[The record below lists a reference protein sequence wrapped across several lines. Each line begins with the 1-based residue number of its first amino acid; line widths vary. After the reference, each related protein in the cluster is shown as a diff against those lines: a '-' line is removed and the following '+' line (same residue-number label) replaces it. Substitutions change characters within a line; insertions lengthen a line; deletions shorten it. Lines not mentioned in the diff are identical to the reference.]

1 MKFLLNYHQILI
13 GFLLVPLLIHLLK
26 RMQAKQV
33 MISSLYLLRRK
44 KANLSKRLKL
54 RQIVLLIV
62 RCLIVLSL
70 VLYFLRPILEKAPDW
85 IHKFLPYEDSL
96 TVLLD
101 NRWDDRDLMISKWYQ
116 LRGENKAID
125 IEFINLYENESSFN
139 LIDRVTQSIQ
149 NNSSQHILFSR
160 FYGLNS
166 LDLNALNKLPLKL
179 VPFGPERVDNR
190 AILGAYVESKVAFV
204 GEEIK
209 VIGSVHTNSPKNM
222 TTRLT
227 LYENDKKINETILS
241 PSLTSPINFIFPIEV
256 VNEQS
261 KFYRLQIPKDILN
274 SDDEVR
280 LKLEVKSSFTII
292 LVDDEEMSSQR
303 NSRLFFIRKFLES
316 LELIFPKVLVRIIDM
331 DSNSWSSSNE
341 KPDWLVIGNLKHFIW
356 RKDAEKMLIFPQ
368 KDRSIQTQIDQRLGM
383 KSYAIESLP
392 RQLNFPLMNTEDK
405 GLYAVPWQIYR
416 YLQLKQEDGV
426 QLALAD
432 EEVLMFEFDSIY
444 FSAFDFSKYDFSGIA
459 HPYFPVFLYQLFLD
473 RFPQRENSPILN
485 KKSFERPVNLKLQ
498 GEGETQN
505 MAEWSDLSKV
515 LLFMFVIWLILEVLL
530 VQNIQKLT
538 SSHSSRSVI

>member
-44 KANLSKRLKL
+44 KANLSKRLKF

-70 VLYFLRPILEKAPDW
+70 VLYFLRPILEKAPNW

-139 LIDRVTQSIQ
+139 LTDRVTQSIQ
-149 NNSSQHILFSR
+149 SNSSQYILFSR

-166 LDLNALNKLPLKL
+166 LDFNALNKLSLKL

-190 AILGAYVESKVAFV
+190 AILGAYVDPKVAFV

-209 VIGSVHTNSPKNM
+209 IIGSVHTNSPKNM
-222 TTRLT
+222 TTRLS

-241 PSLTSPINFIFPIEV
+241 PSLTSPTNFIFPIEV

-261 KFYRLQIPKDILN
+261 KLYRLKIPKDILS
-274 SDDEVR
+274 SDDEVG
-280 LKLEVKSSFTII
+280 LKLDVKSSFTVI
-292 LVDDEEMSSQR
+292 LVDDEEISSQR

-331 DSNSWSSSNE
+331 DSNSWIRSNE
-341 KPDWLVIGNLKHFIW
+341 KPDWLVLGNLKHFMW
-356 RKDAEKMLIFPQ
+356 RKDTEKMLIFPQ

-383 KSYAIESLP
+383 KSYAIEALP
-392 RQLNFPLMNTEDK
+392 RQLNFPVMNTEDK
-405 GLYAVPWQIYR
+405 GLYTVPWQIYR
-416 YLQLKQEDGV
+416 YLQLKQEDGAH
-426 QLALAD
+426 LALAN
-432 EEVLMFEFDSIY
+432 EEVLIFEFDDIY

-473 RFPQRENSPILN
+473 RFPQIENSPVLN
-485 KKSFERPVNLKLQ
+485 KKSFERPANIKLQ

-515 LLFMFVIWLILEVLL
+515 LLLMFVIWLLLEVLL

-538 SSHSSRSVI
+538 SSHSNRSVI